1 MTKELR
7 EKVAALRAVAPMLN
21 ATTEEVGTIVKA
33 VEAML
38 TVELNLSINVESQA
52 FDQADRN
59 DAEGQPIRTSS
70 CLGYGRVDGKYRIYV
85 STETGELDHDG
96 GWLRTVDRS
105 ETPWSSCP
113 RDIKLRSFVSLPD
126 LLGRIADEAERLAT
140 SAAKAAG
147 TVRDLLVAMGR
158 DEVEQA
164 DEVPVSFLEPGGV
177 DWDRVALRF
186 ARDAFV
192 NHFTSACGT
201 LEPDVPDCVPVYF
214 NNELVDQPER
224 ISLVMAE
231 FRERM
236 RAHRIKELG
245 FAIYPPDDP
254 REGQSGV
261 ILLPPGNK
269 RAEWAEARAKDVVG
283 AMPRRSD

>member
-7 EKVAALRAVAPMLN
+7 EKVAALRAVAPKLN
-21 ATTEEVGTIVKA
+21 AATEEVGAIVKA

-38 TVELNLSINVESQA
+38 TVELNLSINAEAQP

-59 DAEGQPIRTSS
+59 DAEGRPIRTAS
-70 CLGYGRVDGKYRIYV
+70 CLAYGRVDGKYRIYV
-85 STETGELDHDG
+85 STETGELDGDG

-113 RDIKLRSFVSLPD
+113 RDIKLRSFVSLPE

-140 SAAKAAG
+140 SATKAAG

-158 DEVEQA
+158 DEVELA
-164 DEVPVSFLEPGGV
+164 DDVPVSFLEPGGV

-186 ARDAFV
+186 AREAFV
-192 NHFTSACGT
+192 NHFTSTCGT
-201 LEPDVPDCVPVYF
+201 LDPDVPDCVPVYF
-214 NNELVDQPER
+214 NNGLVDQPEQ

-245 FAIYPPDDP
+245 VAIYPPDDP
-254 REGQSGV
+254 RGGQSGI
-261 ILLPPGNK
+261 ILMPPGRK
-269 RAEWAEARAKDVVG
+269 RAEWAEATAQDAAR
-283 AMPRRSD
+283 AMPRRGD